1 MPLIV
6 AILGGIL
13 LLMPMTA
20 SRLAFRLCGLV
31 VLVIGCAMLNWHP
44 KPKDENMFRVKIGG
58 EELSHGEEVG
68 KPERRAPGRTPPPPK
83 PEQQPEAVPEPPPP
97 PPKQP
102 GIDYEALNRAK
113 QQKLAEAKKKAAEKK
128 RQAEQAKKKKLDAEK
143 KRQAE
148 LEKKKKEAAR
158 KKWLEKKK
166 KLDTE
171 KKRIAELKKKKRL
184 EAEKKR
190 IAELEKKKRLEAEK
204 KRKER
209 ESIYNPAQDG
219 PIGDGGNNLNP
230 NVPVGNKDRAQAH
243 GQQDNRSPGGG
254 ARVKL
259 AEYANR
265 SLLPYLKS
273 RWKQP
278 PDSLLGGKRP
288 SVDIALTIGATGRVE
303 QAVIRRASGVAAMDE
318 SVKILLAGLDILPRP
333 PEGKVDIAITLQ
345 TE

>member
-1 MPLIV
+1 MPFFRKIN
-6 AILGGIL
+6 IRL
-13 LLMPMTA
+13 LLSVA
-20 SRLAFRLCGLV
+20 AIHI
-31 VLVIGCAMLNWHP
+31 LVIGCAVLNWHP
-44 KPKDENMFRVKIGG
+44 KPKDENMLRLKIGG

-68 KPERRAPGRTPPPPK
+68 KPERRAPGRTPAPPK
-83 PEQQPEAVPEPPPP
+83 PEPQPEAVPEPPPP

-113 QQKLAEAKKKAAEKK
+113 QKKLADAKKKAAEKK
-128 RQAEQAKKKKLDAEK
+128 RQAEQ
-143 KRQAE
+143 
-148 LEKKKKEAAR
+148 
-158 KKWLEKKK
+158 
-166 KLDTE
+166 
-171 KKRIAELKKKKRL
+171 
-184 EAEKKR
+184 
-190 IAELEKKKRLEAEK
+190 EKKKRLEAEK

-209 ESIYNPAQDG
+209 ESVYNPAQDG
-219 PIGDGGNNLNP
+219 PIGDDGNNLNP

-288 SVDIALTIGATGRVE
+288 SVDIALTIGTTGRVE
-303 QAVIRRASGVAAMDE
+303 RAVIKRASGVAAMDE

>member
-1 MPLIV
+1 MPFFRKINTRLILSV
-6 AILGGIL
+6 AAIHI
-13 LLMPMTA
+13 
-20 SRLAFRLCGLV
+20 
-31 VLVIGCAMLNWHP
+31 LVIGCAVLNWRP

-68 KPERRAPGRTPPPPK
+68 KPERRAPGRTPAPPK

-113 QQKLAEAKKKAAEKK
+113 QQKQAEAKKKAAEKK

-166 KLDTE
+166 KLD
-171 KKRIAELKKKKRL
+171 
-184 EAEKKR
+184 AEKKR

>member
-1 MPLIV
+1 MPFFRKINTRLILSV
-6 AILGGIL
+6 AAIHI
-13 LLMPMTA
+13 
-20 SRLAFRLCGLV
+20 
-31 VLVIGCAMLNWHP
+31 LVIGCAVLNWHP
-44 KPKDENMFRVKIGG
+44 KPKDENMLRLKIGG

-68 KPERRAPGRTPPPPK
+68 KPERRAPGRTPAPPK
-83 PEQQPEAVPEPPPP
+83 PEPQPEAVPEPPPP

-102 GIDYEALNRAK
+102 GIDYEALNRATQK
-113 QQKLAEAKKKAAEKK
+113 KLADAKKKAAEKK
-128 RQAEQAKKKKLDAEK
+128 RQAEQEKKKKLDAEK
-143 KRQAE
+143 KRKAE

-158 KKWLEKKK
+158 QKWLE
-166 KLDTE
+166 
-171 KKRIAELKKKKRL
+171 KKKRL

-190 IAELEKKKRLEAEK
+190 QAEQEKKKRLEAEK

-209 ESIYNPAQDG
+209 ESVYNPAQDG
-219 PIGDGGNNLNP
+219 PIGDDGNNLNP

-288 SVDIALTIGATGRVE
+288 SVDIALTIGTTGRVE
-303 QAVIRRASGVAAMDE
+303 RAVIKRASGVAAMDE

>member
-1 MPLIV
+1 MPFFRKIN
-6 AILGGIL
+6 IRL
-13 LLMPMTA
+13 LLSVA
-20 SRLAFRLCGLV
+20 AIHI
-31 VLVIGCAMLNWHP
+31 LVIGCAVLNWHP
-44 KPKDENMFRVKIGG
+44 KPKDENMLRLKIGG

-68 KPERRAPGRTPPPPK
+68 KPERRAPGRTPAPPK
-83 PEQQPEAVPEPPPP
+83 PEPQPEAVPEPPPP

-113 QQKLAEAKKKAAEKK
+113 QKKLADAKKKAAEKK
-128 RQAEQAKKKKLDAEK
+128 RQAEQEKKKRLEAEK

-158 KKWLEKKK
+158 QKWLE
-166 KLDTE
+166 
-171 KKRIAELKKKKRL
+171 KKKRL

-190 IAELEKKKRLEAEK
+190 QAEQEKKKRLEAEK

-209 ESIYNPAQDG
+209 ESVYNPAQDG
-219 PIGDGGNNLNP
+219 PIGDDGNNLNP

-288 SVDIALTIGATGRVE
+288 SVDIALTIGTTGRVE
-303 QAVIRRASGVAAMDE
+303 RAVIKRASGVAAMDE

>member
-1 MPLIV
+1 MPFFRKINTRLILSV
-6 AILGGIL
+6 AAIHI
-13 LLMPMTA
+13 
-20 SRLAFRLCGLV
+20 
-31 VLVIGCAMLNWHP
+31 LVIGCAVLNWHP
-44 KPKDENMFRVKIGG
+44 KPKDENMLRLKIGG

-68 KPERRAPGRTPPPPK
+68 KPERRAPGRTPAPPK
-83 PEQQPEAVPEPPPP
+83 PEPQPEAVPEPPPP

-128 RQAEQAKKKKLDAEK
+128 RQAELEQKKKEAEK

-148 LEKKKKEAAR
+148 LEKKKKEA
-158 KKWLEKKK
+158 
-166 KLDTE
+166 E
-171 KKRIAELKKKKRL
+171 KKRQ
-184 EAEKKR
+184 
-190 IAELEKKKRLEAEK
+190 AELEKKKRLEAEK

-209 ESIYNPAQDG
+209 ESVYNPAQDG

-288 SVDIALTIGATGRVE
+288 SVDIALTIGTTGKVE
-303 QAVIRRASGVAAMDE
+303 RAVIKRASGVAAMDE